1 MIQKIYKIERQMSEE
16 GLDAEA
22 RQRRREECS
31 RPLMTALRTQVD
43 QLSYESP
50 PKTPMGRAI
59 TYALRQWDTLTV
71 FLRDG
76 ALRPDNNAVENSLRP
91 IAIGRKNWLSMT
103 SGSTAKNRRISHGI
117 R

>member
-1 MIQKIYKIERQMSEE
+1 VIQKIYKIERQMSEE
-16 GLDAEA
+16 GLEAEA
-22 RQRRREECS
+22 RQCRREECS

-59 TYALRQWDTLTV
+59 TY
-71 FLRDG
+71 